1 MEWYGDETYSYRNF
15 KDRGSLNISTGEMTI
30 TGLTGDDSGIYTAEI
45 NNKVN
50 RKIQL
55 LVISPV
61 PKPSLSVWCD
71 AWSYCVFNCSGNTA
85 GAEPVTYWWTSGDTT
100 WPSTKELKITW
111 EETKQW
117 FICSFKNPV
126 SSNSSEKVLNPFI
139 S

>member
-111 EETKQW
+111 VNT
-117 FICSFKNPV
+117 
-126 SSNSSEKVLNPFI
+126 
-139 S
+139 